1 MTNTRFT
8 AVLMRELRRLQR
20 RPRYLIIVT
29 LGIVF
34 SYVFFITLM
43 RSGQPQK
50 LPVAVVDHDASYLS
64 RRLCQE
70 LNATQGVS
78 VVAVYNNHMQARKAL
93 QQQEIYAFIEIPEGT
108 YANLL
113 DFKTPHLA
121 LYTSNSYLL
130 PGQLS
135 YRSLATICR
144 LASGAVHREI
154 LRKQGFDEHA
164 VTHAIQPI
172 ALDAHYISNPTANYQ
187 PYVLTTVLP
196 GIIGLMAV
204 LFTLYII
211 GEEQH
216 LGTARHWMETAGG
229 NIVTALAAKLLPYFL
244 YFSLLTVCGNLIL
257 FGPLHY
263 TLQGSFVGLAL
274 LSMLYIV
281 ALQAVAVFI
290 AALVPTMHLSICI
303 GAIYTTLAFTMS
315 GFSFPVTSM
324 PPAMQGFSV
333 IFPLRHYYLT
343 YVDIALFDA
352 PFMQCVLHALPLLAL
367 CSTFFIATLILY
379 RNHAKSF
386 KL

>member
-1 MTNTRFT
+1 MKESPFIK
-8 AVLMRELRRLQR
+8 VIFRELGRLRR
-20 RPRYLIIVT
+20 RPRYLIVVT

-43 RSGQPQK
+43 YDGQPQK

-70 LNATQGVS
+70 LNATQGVK
-78 VVAVYNNHMQARKAL
+78 VVAVYDNHMQARKAI
-93 QQQEIYAFIEIPEGT
+93 QRQDIYAFIEISEGT

-121 LYTSNSYLL
+121 LYTSNTYLL

-154 LRKQGFDEHA
+154 LRKQGVDDQA
-164 VTHAIQPI
+164 ITYAIQPI
-172 ALDAHYISNPTANYQ
+172 AIDAHYISNPTANYQ

-204 LFTLYII
+204 IFTLYII

-216 LGTARHWMETAGG
+216 LSTARHWIKVAQG
-229 NIVTALAAKLLPYFL
+229 NIMAALAGKLLPYFL
-244 YFSLLTVCGNLIL
+244 YFSLLTIIGNLIL

-263 TLQGSFVGLAL
+263 TLQGSFLAL
-274 LSMLYIV
+274 SLLSILYIA

-290 AALVPTMHLSICI
+290 AALVPDMHLSICI
-303 GAIYTTLAFTMS
+303 
-315 GFSFPVTSM
+315 VC
-324 PPAMQGFSV
+324 
-333 IFPLRHYYLT
+333 RH
-343 YVDIALFDA
+343 
-352 PFMQCVLHALPLLAL
+352 
-367 CSTFFIATLILY
+367 SE
-379 RNHAKSF
+379 K
-386 KL
+386 